1 MLCCVNAVQTFQSI
15 VCIHQTILPD
25 YKIKNGKSY
34 VILWVFFF
42 LHFTGRLHLHAT
54 AIDTC
59 NTQNEI
65 PLRELNTSQ
74 SSNYTDG
81 VPYVSG
87 RAIDGNET
95 QCSHTKTKKKS
106 WWTIDLGRVYNIS
119 CISIY
124 NIQQNNIVMND
135 VQIRIGNSSVKNGT
149 ENKVR
154 KNITSFELDKYNC
167 FKFDP
172 AVSGRYVTLYSPI
185 KKHVVLCEVKIY
197 EATDSNFKLV
207 EESMTWEDALYYCR
221 DHYSDLASILNN
233 KTQTELAKLAKN
245 ATTDFVWLG
254 LRYTCT
260 LNFWFWVDDNR
271 LDFEHWDENN
281 KTEECDMSAAMAK
294 SGNQSWISKPDYET
308 YNFICAK

>member
-1 MLCCVNAVQTFQSI
+1 MLWN
-15 VCIHQTILPD
+15 L
-25 YKIKNGKSY
+25 
-34 VILWVFFF
+34 FFIS
-42 LHFTGRLHLHAT
+42 LISLGRLHLHAT

-74 SSNYTDG
+74 SSNYADTSG

-87 RAIDGNET
+87 RAIDEHKKK
-95 QCSHTKTKKKS
+95 CSHTIKEDNS
-106 WWTIDLGRVYNIS
+106 WWTIDLDRVYNIS

-124 NIQQNNIVMND
+124 NIQQKNIVMND

-154 KNITSFELDKYNC
+154 KNITSFELDVYNC

-172 AVSGRYVTLYSPI
+172 AVSGRYVTLYSP
-185 KKHVVLCEVKIY
+185 KTNHVVLCEVKIY
-197 EATDSNFKLV
+197 EATDSNFRLV

-221 DHYSDLASILNN
+221 DRHKDLASILNN
-233 KTQTELAKLAKN
+233 ETQTELAKLAKN

-271 LDFEHWDENN
+271 LDFEHWNEND

-294 SGNQSWISKPDYET
+294 SGNQNWFSKPDYET